1 MHPAELGITQTEYFR
16 LQLLPER
23 DVLLLVFSH
32 LEEPVGRFSL
42 QQTVTAIGASAV
54 LMNTVPRSY
63 YADGIPG
70 LGDGIDATA
79 AALRRIVAAVRP
91 RAVVTLGI
99 SMGGYG
105 ALLFGALLP
114 ADRILAFSPESRL
127 LLPGSRSRAVLR
139 RRSPPTYLDV
149 LPLLG
154 NALGTELALYFGET
168 ELHDVYAAWRLRELP
183 GAHLYSV
190 QGAGH
195 EVGRWFADRGLLR
208 GLVDEYVHQATAL
221 EDFPQRGSVLDH
233 GPAIE
238 LVMTGNGLLLE
249 NKPRQAA
256 DALRQAIRLAP
267 GFDLAY
273 QQLGLALT
281 AAGRLREALE
291 AHRCASELAPESTI
305 YRLHFGRALLEAGD
319 IAAAETVLRE
329 VAEAEPKWASVHH
342 ALGMVAERRG
352 DRVAAEAAFRR
363 AIACDGSNASFHHH
377 LGALQIGEERWR
389 EAETSYR
396 RAVEINPLQP
406 SLHAQLG
413 RICFALGQAAAAAE
427 CYRQA
432 LRLHPGNGEYRRR
445 LEQAVQHPGLPS
457 QQARVAQP
465 EPA

>member
-1 MHPAELGITQTEYFR
+1 MYPADFGLTETEYFR
-16 LQLLPER
+16 LQLRPER

-79 AALRRIVAAVRP
+79 ATLRRIVAEVKP

-99 SMGGYG
+99 SMGGYA

-127 LLPGSRSRAVLR
+127 LLPGSRSSAVLR

-154 NALGTELALYFGET
+154 NAPGTQLALYFGET

-195 EVGRWFADRGLLR
+195 EAGRWFAERGLLR
-208 GLVDEYVHQATAL
+208 GLIDGYVHRATLL
-221 EDFPQRGSVLDH
+221 EDFPQRGSVLNH
-233 GPAIE
+233 GTAIE
-238 LVMTGNGLLLE
+238 LVMTGNGLLLN
-249 NKPRQAA
+249 NKPEQAA
-256 DALRQAIRLAP
+256 EALLRATRLAP

-273 QQLGLALT
+273 QQLGMALT
-281 AAGRLREALE
+281 AAGRMREALE
-291 AHRCASELAPESTI
+291 AHRCASELSPESTI
-305 YRLHFGRALLEAGD
+305 YRLHFGRALLESGD
-319 IAAAETVLRE
+319 LAAAETVLHE
-329 VAEAEPKWASVHH
+329 VAEAEPRWASVHH
-342 ALGMVAERRG
+342 ALGMAAERRG
-352 DRVAAEAAFRR
+352 DRAAAEAAFRR
-363 AIACDGSNASFHHH
+363 AIACDSGNASFHHH
-377 LGALQIGEERWR
+377 LGALQIDEGRWR

-396 RAVEINPLQP
+396 RAVEINSLQP

-413 RICFALGQAAAAAE
+413 RICLALGQADAAAE

-432 LRLHPGNGEYRRR
+432 LRLHPGNSDYRRR
-445 LEQAVQHPGLPS
+445 LEQAVQHPGGSSPQSL
-457 QQARVAQP
+457 VAQP